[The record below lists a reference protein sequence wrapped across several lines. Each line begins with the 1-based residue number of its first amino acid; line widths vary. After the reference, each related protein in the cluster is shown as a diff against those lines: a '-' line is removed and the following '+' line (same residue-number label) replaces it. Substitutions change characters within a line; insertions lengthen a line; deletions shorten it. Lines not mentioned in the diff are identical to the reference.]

1 MRKKCGFSDCKCR
14 RYEDTTC
21 LHCNHGAAW
30 HKRTLKKS
38 SSKGDAIPV
47 DDKICIVCMENDK
60 DSLMLPCK
68 HLMLCQV
75 CIERVDDCPYC
86 KTKIDSRICG
96 IFT

>member
-1 MRKKCGFSDCKCR
+1 MTVNVVDM
-14 RYEDTTC
+14 
-21 LHCNHGAAW
+21 
-30 HKRTLKKS
+30 RTLHVYIVIMVQHGI
-38 SSKGDAIPV
+38 KGDAVPV

-60 DSLMLPCK
+60 DSLILPCK

-75 CIERVDDCPYC
+75 CIERVEDCPYC